1 MEKELIVLVEDEL
14 DLQELLRFHLERAG
28 YRFKA
33 FAEASLFLNFIQK
46 SRPDLIILD
55 WMLPD
60 ADGLEL
66 CRFLKNKSETKD
78 IPVIMLTAKSEEVD
92 RVLGLEMGADDYIS
106 KPFSVRELVARVKAV
121 LRRVTRPPEAILKGG
136 PITLDLD
143 KHEVWLGEQR
153 IDLTPAE
160 FNLLKILLS
169 RKGWVFT
176 RDRLLD
182 LLWSGEKIVTERTID
197 VHVRNLRS
205 KLGEAG
211 ELIKNIR
218 GIGYKFEEG

>member
-1 MEKELIVLVEDEL
+1 MEKELIILVEDEI
-14 DLQELLRFHLERAG
+14 DLHDLLRLHLERAG
-28 YRFKA
+28 FRFKA
-33 FAEASLFLNFIQK
+33 FAEAASFLDFLK
-46 SRPDLIILD
+46 KKRPDLIILD

-66 CRFLKNKSETKD
+66 CRFLKNKNETKD
-78 IPVIMLTAKSEEVD
+78 IPIIMLTAKSEEVD

-121 LRRVTRPPEAILKGG
+121 LRRIHKPAEALLKGG
-136 PITLDLD
+136 PITVDLD
-143 KHEVWLGEQR
+143 KHEVWVGDRR
-153 IDLTPAE
+153 IDLTPVE

-197 VHVRNLRS
+197 VHIRNLRS

-211 ELIKNIR
+211 ERIKNVR
-218 GIGYKFEEG
+218 GIGYKFEEE

>member
-1 MEKELIVLVEDEL
+1 
-14 DLQELLRFHLERAG
+14 
-28 YRFKA
+28 
-33 FAEASLFLNFIQK
+33 
-46 SRPDLIILD
+46 
-55 WMLPD
+55 MLPD

-66 CRFLKNKSETKD
+66 CRFLKNKEETRD
-78 IPVIMLTAKSEEVD
+78 IPIIMLTAKSEEVD

-121 LRRVTRPPEAILKGG
+121 LRRIHRPVETILKGG
-136 PITLDLD
+136 PIILDLD

-153 IDLTPAE
+153 IDLTPVE

-197 VHVRNLRS
+197 VHIRNLRN

-211 ELIKNIR
+211 DRIKNVR
-218 GIGYKFEEG
+218 GIGYKFEEE